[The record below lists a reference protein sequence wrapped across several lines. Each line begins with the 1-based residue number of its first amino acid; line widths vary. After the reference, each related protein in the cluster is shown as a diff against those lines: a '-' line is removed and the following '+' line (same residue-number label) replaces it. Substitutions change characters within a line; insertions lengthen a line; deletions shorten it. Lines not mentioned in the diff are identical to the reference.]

1 MRHVRSNKIPLKP
14 YEWVLTPKRSFPRSE
29 NEADTHVKAIEWES
43 DAISNPSIPFKVI
56 TGEISFL
63 NYRASKVKNFDH
75 SNISGLKRKAP
86 VVQNDQPKKNR
97 PEDEISRILSQTLQS
112 TIDGNNVSQ
121 SIIQTK
127 KDQHEIDQ
135 SNHRLDYNQ
144 NSQKQKPI
152 IPTTESQQRSPNS
165 QQNFPHRVCNLIR
178 HTSELRSE
186 IQASL
191 PPTTASSIS
200 PPTQIPSNSPVSSPT
215 SISSHPSPVL
225 GQAADRP
232 AYPLQPGPMDGPADY
247 VKNEPSRSL
256 YGRLQ
261 SNFPATDFPKI
272 DRSTNMFNLGTRLD
286 AEKFT
291 APPKLMT
298 PPKLTRPPLLTD
310 HSRLG
315 LGNIRGRFEMPTLS
329 KYPKFENRNSNT
341 DCPEKPFIKLEP
353 EDRGIKDS
361 KIEKTYDEPQERFQF
376 SKYHHFY
383 IIYIIYDQ
391 LFMSRFFCIKNLLE
405 HVWFHE
411 SHK

>member
-1 MRHVRSNKIPLKP
+1 MQSRILPFHSKLSLVRYFS
-14 YEWVLTPKRSFPRSE
+14 
-29 NEADTHVKAIEWES
+29 
-43 DAISNPSIPFKVI
+43 
-56 TGEISFL
+56 
-63 NYRASKVKNFDH
+63 YRASKVKNFDH

-86 VVQNDQPKKNR
+86 VVQNDHPKKNR
-97 PEDEISRILSQTLQS
+97 PEDEISRILSQTFKS
-112 TIDGNNVSQ
+112 TIDGNDVPQ
-121 SIIQTK
+121 SIIQKK

-135 SNHRLDYNQ
+135 SNNRLDFNQ

-152 IPTTESQQRSPNS
+152 IPTTESQIQRSPNS
-165 QQNFPHRVCNLIR
+165 QQNFPQRVCNLIR

-186 IQASL
+186 IKASL

-200 PPTQIPSNSPVSSPT
+200 PPTLLPSNSPVSSPT
-215 SISSHPSPVL
+215 SISSHQSPVL

-272 DRSTNMFNLGTRLD
+272 DRSTNMFNLGARLD

-310 HSRLG
+310 NSRLG
-315 LGNIRGRFEMPTLS
+315 LGQIRGRFEMPTLS

-341 DCPEKPFIKLEP
+341 DGPEKPFIKLEP
-353 EDRGIKDS
+353 EEGEIKDP

-376 SKYHHFY
+376 SKYHQFDILAHY
-383 IIYIIYDQ
+383 
-391 LFMSRFFCIKNLLE
+391 L
-405 HVWFHE
+405 
-411 SHK
+411 

>member
-1 MRHVRSNKIPLKP
+1 MRSNKILLKP
-14 YEWVLTPKRSFPRSE
+14 FEWVLTPKRSFPRSE

-56 TGEISFL
+56 TGEILFL

-97 PEDEISRILSQTLQS
+97 PEDEISRILSQTLKS
-112 TIDGNNVSQ
+112 TINGTNESQ
-121 SIIQTK
+121 SIIQKK
-127 KDQHEIDQ
+127 KDEIDQ

-144 NSQKQKPI
+144 NSQKQKPA

-165 QQNFPHRVCNLIR
+165 QRNFPHRVCNLIR

-215 SISSHPSPVL
+215 PISSHQSPVL

-232 AYPLQPGPMDGPADY
+232 AYPLQLGPMDGPADY

-272 DRSTNMFNLGTRLD
+272 DRSTNMFNLGARLD
-286 AEKFT
+286 EEKFT
-291 APPKLMT
+291 APPTLMT

-310 HSRLG
+310 NSRLG
-315 LGNIRGRFEMPTLS
+315 LGHIRGRFEMPTLS

-341 DCPEKPFIKLEP
+341 DGSEKPSIKLEP
-353 EDRGIKDS
+353 EEGEIKDP

-383 IIYIIYDQ
+383 IMVHY
-391 LFMSRFFCIKNLLE
+391 L
-405 HVWFHE
+405 
-411 SHK
+411 

>member
-1 MRHVRSNKIPLKP
+1 MRSNKILLKP

-56 TGEISFL
+56 TGEILFL
-63 NYRASKVKNFDH
+63 NYRASKVKNCDH
-75 SNISGLKRKAP
+75 SNILGLKRKAP

-97 PEDEISRILSQTLQS
+97 PEDEISRILSQTLKS
-112 TIDGNNVSQ
+112 TIDENNVSQ
-121 SIIQTK
+121 SIIQKK
-127 KDQHEIDQ
+127 KDEIDQ

-144 NSQKQKPI
+144 NNQKQKPI

-165 QQNFPHRVCNLIR
+165 QRNFPHRVCNLIR

-191 PPTTASSIS
+191 PPTTASSFS

-215 SISSHPSPVL
+215 PISSHQSPVL

-232 AYPLQPGPMDGPADY
+232 AYPLQLGPMDGPADY

-272 DRSTNMFNLGTRLD
+272 DRSTNMFNLGARLD
-286 AEKFT
+286 EEKFT
-291 APPKLMT
+291 APPTLMT

-310 HSRLG
+310 NSRLG
-315 LGNIRGRFEMPTLS
+315 LGHIRGRFEMPTLS

-341 DCPEKPFIKLEP
+341 DGSEKPSIKLEP
-353 EDRGIKDS
+353 EDGEIKDS

-383 IIYIIYDQ
+383 IMGERTGRTHPGLGAFFFVLV
-391 LFMSRFFCIKNLLE
+391 LF
-405 HVWFHE
+405 
-411 SHK
+411 